1 MPPGGAVM
9 QRENGILIGTVSNLK
24 DPEKLGRVRVKLP
37 QLGNKE
43 TDWAR
48 IASPMGG
55 KDRGF
60 FFQPEVGDEVLVA
73 YENGDPRRASVLGA
87 FWSKVDAPPAR
98 DGNDAQ
104 NNWRFI
110 KSRSGHIV
118 KLDDTKGKEKI
129 EIIDKSGSHK
139 IVIDTAN
146 KKIEIVC
153 SSGDIDISV
162 PSGTL
167 KINAQTIE
175 MKATQSITVQASSQL
190 TLKGAKV
197 NIN

>member
-1 MPPGGAVM
+1 MT
-9 QRENGILIGTVSNLK
+9 QRENGIVIGTVSDLK
-24 DPEKLGRVRVKLP
+24 DPEKIGRVRVKLP
-37 QLGNKE
+37 QYEDKE

-48 IASPMGG
+48 VVSPMGG

-73 YENGDPRRASVLGA
+73 FENGDPRRAHVVGA
-87 FWSKVDAPPAR
+87 LWSKVDAPPKR

-118 KLDDTKGKEKI
+118 KLDDTKGSEKI
-129 EIIDKSGSHK
+129 EIVDKSGDHK

-153 SSGDIDISV
+153 NSGDLDIKA

-167 KINAQTIE
+167 TITANKVDI
-175 MKATQSITVQASSQL
+175 KASTTMSVKADGNLTVQGQTVS
-190 TLKGAKV
+190 
-197 NIN
+197 IN